1 VTRLPYPRIIL
12 SLASLVAAG
21 ASVARGA
28 EPGAAATDLVERV
41 KNDPAAIELIRNDP
55 ELMEELEGR
64 VTPSQ
69 VLRELRTD
77 PSWVWYRVKKT
88 AADPWVLFGFG
99 AQALFLMRFVIQWI
113 ASERRKRSHVPIS
126 FWYFSLAGGITLFV
140 YAARRLDPVF
150 MLGQGLG
157 CFIYIR
163 NLILIHRRSAPRGLR
178 PAGRTPRA
186 ANPADTI
193 PP

>member
-1 VTRLPYPRIIL
+1 MIL
-12 SLASLVAAG
+12 ALASLVAAG
-21 ASVARGA
+21 EGVARGT
-28 EPGAAATDLVERV
+28 EPGAAAADLVEQV
-41 KNDPAAIELIRNDP
+41 KNDPAAIELIRSDP
-55 ELMEELEGR
+55 DLMEELNGR
-64 VTPSQ
+64 VTPAQ
-69 VLRELRTD
+69 VLRELRNN
-77 PSWVWYRVKKT
+77 PAWVWYRIKKT

-113 ASERRKRSHVPIS
+113 ASERRKRSHVPVS

-163 NLILIHRRSAPRGLR
+163 NLILIHRRSVPRSLR
-178 PAGRTPRA
+178 PAEQSAPA

-193 PP
+193 RP